1 MAAAGGFDRPIL
13 HGLCSFGIAGRVLE
27 AEAAREGSALYAAVA
42 RLGGSVRL
50 RGLRGRFTKHVFPG
64 DTLVVEAWVV
74 GERPAAGAVSIPF
87 RVWVVRE
94 GAEGAAAAFSDDAVV
109 LANGEAQFVAVTADT
124 GSGSFGASPQPRL

>member
-27 AEAAREGSALYAAVA
+27 AEAAREGAALHAAVA

-64 DTLVVEAWVV
+64 DTLVVEAWVLE
-74 GERPAAGAVSIPF
+74 GKPAGGAAVSIPF

-94 GAEGAAAAFSDDAVV
+94 GAEGAAAAFSDDSVV
-109 LANGEAQFVAVTADT
+109 LANGEAQFVTATTD
-124 GSGSFGASPQPRL
+124 SSPAGASPQPRL